1 MVEYLA
7 AGIAYLLGAF
17 PAAYIF
23 SRLFKKV
30 DIRTVGSGNVGG
42 MNTVKQAGAAAGLL
56 TIAVDSGKGALAVYL
71 ASLLGGGLYAMLTA
85 ALLAVLGHN
94 FNPFLG
100 FRGGKGL
107 ATTLGAFLVLCRPC
121 LFFMLLL
128 AVALALALHD
138 TGAGVGLAAALL
150 PALFWVL
157 FRDWTAV
164 LLGALLGLVIAIKHI
179 KDFRAYARGRRQ
191 LF

>member
-1 MVEYLA
+1 MAEYLS

-17 PAAYIF
+17 PAAYFF
-23 SRLFKKV
+23 SRLIKKV

-42 MNTVKQAGAAAGLL
+42 MNTMKQVGAAAGLL
-56 TIAVDSGKGALAVYL
+56 TIAIDTGKGALAVYL
-71 ASLLGGGLYAMLTA
+71 ASLLGGGLYSTLTA
-85 ALLAVLGHN
+85 AWLAVLAHN

-107 ATTLGAFLVLCRPC
+107 ATTFGAFLVLCRPC

-128 AVALALALHD
+128 ALALALALHD
-138 TGAGVGLAAALL
+138 TGTGVGLAAALL

-164 LLGALLGLVIAIKHI
+164 LLGALLGLVIAVKHI